1 MKDVT
6 RLVGFGVVLAAAL
19 GVGYGAGATFGPEP
33 EPQSV
38 VESGADVPAAHQ

>member
-19 GVGYGAGATFGPEP
+19 GVGYGAGAAFGPEP

-38 VESGADVPAAHQ
+38 VESGANVPAAHQ